1 MVMKCCLLNSCG
13 SLISPP
19 LSPLP
24 APAILSS
31 MAGGNYLLPGL
42 SLMSPTYSPHGAEGS
57 LYSTVMVP
65 ILPGLCLAACE
76 ALSLQHC
83 QPTALPL
90 TLVASETLAFL
101 QGQEGTR
108 FLTRSHELTWSTP
121 HLEHP
126 SPGASLVLM
135 PGHRRVSSVQA
146 AGDSSSRV
154 MASENQRLLA
164 HSALTSWGLREREAL

>member
-1 MVMKCCLLNSCG
+1 MPFSRCQSLRQKASCPQRGPRSWLALEASEQRVKLRVMKCCLLNSWG

-31 MAGGNYLLPGL
+31 VAGGNYLLPGL
-42 SLMSPTYSPHGAEGS
+42 SPMSPTYSPHGAEGS
-57 LYSTVMVP
+57 LYSTDMVP

-83 QPTALPL
+83 QPL
-90 TLVASETLAFL
+90 TLVASATLAFL

-126 SPGASLVLM
+126 FS
-135 PGHRRVSSVQA
+135 
-146 AGDSSSRV
+146 
-154 MASENQRLLA
+154 
-164 HSALTSWGLREREAL
+164 